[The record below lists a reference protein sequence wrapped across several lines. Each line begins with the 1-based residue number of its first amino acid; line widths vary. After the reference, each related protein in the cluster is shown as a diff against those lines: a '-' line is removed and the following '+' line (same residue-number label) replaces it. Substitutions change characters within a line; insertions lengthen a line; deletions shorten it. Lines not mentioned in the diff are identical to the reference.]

1 MKLLSSKCLA
11 LLTCIALA
19 FAICAVP
26 PVLGQR
32 SMGREARA
40 FEIGEE
46 LVYEAEFTRAV
57 LRKLDIADF
66 HFTAIRVTP
75 RDTIG
80 GSSSSLRLTG
90 DVATK
95 GFFSKLFNLRIHQHI
110 ESSVDPIAFSVVR
123 TNKLDEQGKRVRVS
137 EAVFDRRVGR
147 ITWTERDPNHPQQEP
162 RVATAAFAGAVQD
175 IVSAIYF
182 VRAQP
187 LEVGKGFEVQVS
199 DSGRVYGLPVTV
211 VERRRMKTVLGNIG
225 VIRLDPEIFGENRL
239 VRGNGKFSIWLS
251 DDERRIPVRA
261 RLSNSTGT
269 FEIKLKRVAAIPV
282 PH

>member
-1 MKLLSSKCLA
+1 MKLLGSKCLA
-11 LLTCIALA
+11 LLACMALA
-19 FAICAVP
+19 LAIGAVT

-32 SMGREARA
+32 SLGSDARA
-40 FEIGEE
+40 FEMGEE
-46 LVYEAEFTRAV
+46 LVYEAEFTRSV

-66 HFTAIRVTP
+66 RFTAIRVASK
-75 RDTIG
+75 DTLG
-80 GSSSSLRLTG
+80 EPSSSLHLTG

-137 EAVFDRRVGR
+137 EAIFDRTVGR
-147 ITWTERDPNHPQQEP
+147 ITWTERDPNHPQQQP

-182 VRAQP
+182 VRLQP
-187 LEVGKGFEVQVS
+187 LEVGKGFELQVS
-199 DSGRVYGLPVTV
+199 DSGRIYRLPISV

-239 VRGNGKFSIWLS
+239 VRGNGKFSVWLS

-269 FEIKLKRVAAIPV
+269 FEIKLKRVATIPV